1 MIVVA
6 IDGPGGV
13 GKSTVAAALAARLQV
28 PHIDTGAI
36 YRAATLATVRAG
48 VDPAD
53 GAACAQLAARV
64 DIRRHGGRTF
74 LDGEDV
80 EDAIRGPEVTA
91 VVSQVSSHPPVRT
104 ALRSHQRAG
113 LEHGGV
119 VEGRDAGTAV
129 VPDAHLKV
137 WLTASPEVRAARRA
151 AQVGVTDPLAVTSLA
166 DELAQR
172 DASDAQR
179 MRPAGDAI
187 MVDTGDA
194 AVDDIVRDLAA
205 RANAAASAARPKEQ

>member
-53 GAACAQLAARV
+53 GQSCAEVAARV

-74 LDGEDV
+74 LDDEDV

-91 VVSQVSSHPPVRT
+91 LVSQVSSHPPVRT
-104 ALRSHQRAG
+104 ALLRHQRAG

-137 WLTASPEVRAARRA
+137 WLTASPEVRAGRRA
-151 AQVGVTDPLAVTSLA
+151 AQIGVTDPAAVASLA

-179 MRPAGDAI
+179 MRPAADAI

-194 AVDDIVRDLAA
+194 GVDDIVGDLAA
-205 RANAAASAARPKEQ
+205 RATAAASAARPKEQ